1 MAAKLDYSKWDKE
14 ITDMSLSSRMAAA
27 AIEARTGD
35 KITGKSVAVERGR
48 RGLVKGNSM
57 AEDSGADGRT
67 VEQSTEQA
75 HVEKP
80 TRPDKETVR
89 STLAGVTAVADPQQ
103 VETARGIVGELLN
116 IDAVAVALGCT
127 RRTVLIYVKNKRL
140 KAVKIGAVWK
150 ISPDN
155 LRKFIKGE

>member
-27 AIEARTGD
+27 AIEKRTGD

-48 RGLVKGNSM
+48 RGLVKGNATAKGESR
-57 AEDSGADGRT
+57 ADGR
-67 VEQSTEQA
+67 EQSTEQA

-89 STLAGVTAVADPQQ
+89 STLAGVAAVADPQQ
-103 VETARGIVGELLN
+103 VETARGIVGELLS

-150 ISPDN
+150 ISPEN
-155 LRKFIKGE
+155 LRKFIEGE